1 MNNKRNRNTTPVRN
15 EAYWSGLVERFFAAQ
30 TSEAEEK
37 ELREFLLSPRG
48 ADARYD
54 EVRAVMSF
62 LAVGRDVYGG
72 HAATPSRPVALP
84 FGGNLRP
91 SAGALRR
98 RANAFYW
105 AAAVVAI
112 AFLGVCAFHVGADG
126 TRSVCYAYIGGEKTT
141 DVDVVKSQM
150 VQSMRNV
157 ENSGDGQVLQQQMEE
172 MFAPL

>member
-72 HAATPSRPVALP
+72 HAATPSRPVVLP
-84 FGGNLRP
+84 LGGNLRSSASASQP
-91 SAGALRR
+91 SILR
-98 RANAFYW
+98 
-105 AAAVVAI
+105 AVRFKRCSI
-112 AFLGVCAFHVGADG
+112 CLKAD
-126 TRSVCYAYIGGEKTT
+126 RST
-141 DVDVVKSQM
+141 DDSF
-150 VQSMRNV
+150 SLWSFTILNYLWRL
-157 ENSGDGQVLQQQMEE
+157 SI
-172 MFAPL
+172 

>member
-1 MNNKRNRNTTPVRN
+1 MFT
-15 EAYWSGLVERFFAAQ
+15 
-30 TSEAEEK
+30 
-37 ELREFLLSPRG
+37 
-48 ADARYD
+48 
-54 EVRAVMSF
+54 
-62 LAVGRDVYGG
+62 GG
-72 HAATPSRPVALP
+72 HAATPSRPVVLP
-84 FGGNLRP
+84 LGGNLRS

-126 TRSVCYAYIGGEKTT
+126 PRSVCYAYIGGEKTT

-157 ENSGDGQVLQQQMEE
+157 EDSGDGQVLQQQMEE

>member
-1 MNNKRNRNTTPVRN
+1 MNNKRNRNTTPVRD

-37 ELREFLLSPRG
+37 ELREFLLSPSG

-62 LAVGRDVYGG
+62 LAVGRDVHGG
-72 HAATPSRPVALP
+72 HAATPSRPAVQPL
-84 FGGNLRP
+84 GGNLRP
-91 SAGALRR
+91 SAGVLRR

-112 AFLGVCAFHVGADG
+112 TFLGVCAFHVGGDRS
-126 TRSVCYAYIGGEKTT
+126 RSVCYAYIGGEKTT

-157 ENSGDGQVLQQQMEE
+157 EDSGDGQVLQQMEE